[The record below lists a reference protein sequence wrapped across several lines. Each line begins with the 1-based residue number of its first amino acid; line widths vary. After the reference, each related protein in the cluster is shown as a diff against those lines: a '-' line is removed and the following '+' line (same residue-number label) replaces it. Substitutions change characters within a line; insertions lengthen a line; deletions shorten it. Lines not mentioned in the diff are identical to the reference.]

1 MFATRW
7 LTEPEL
13 HDGLLL
19 AALTLIALPL
29 THHGFA
35 LRQCTGHLVLLI
47 QRKSQATVRCYGQRR
62 ATLEQAVMKTSCI
75 ALMLISLCVAV
86 SANDKDVRTR
96 TVANDLFIGGGSVH
110 VVKPVAGDLIAAG
123 GNVDV
128 DAPIEGDAIAAGG
141 NLRFNA
147 PVGQNLYATGGRVV
161 VDSSVGRNMRVAAGQ
176 VDITA
181 KASIA
186 RNLTVGGGQVSV
198 RGPVKGSV
206 LVGGGRVLI
215 DAVVDGDVS
224 STAGRISLGPNARIG
239 GALRYRSG
247 DVLDRDPAAQVAGA
261 TEQLGMPVRM
271 PGERSRAWEH
281 HDNGWGWGGV
291 GLWTIGLVALAALLL
306 VGYVASGIGL
316 GLWLLARWRAPSA
329 QQIGW
334 RVGASALA
342 LLLLALLAAVPWVGA
357 WVVLLAVL
365 AGVGAIVQQ
374 WRGFPAS
381 ASSAA
386 Y

>member
-1 MFATRW
+1 
-7 LTEPEL
+7 
-13 HDGLLL
+13 
-19 AALTLIALPL
+19 
-29 THHGFA
+29 
-35 LRQCTGHLVLLI
+35 
-47 QRKSQATVRCYGQRR
+47 
-62 ATLEQAVMKTSCI
+62 MKTSCM
-75 ALMLISLCVAV
+75 ALILLSLCAVV

-261 TEQLGMPVRM
+261 MEQMGMPVRM

-291 GLWTIGLVALAALLL
+291 GLWTIGLVALAAALLSAWPKVMQNVANTWRYCWGWSVLWGFVALLCLLAAAILLMVTVIGMPIGLMLMLAFAALLL

-329 QQIGW
+329 QHVGW